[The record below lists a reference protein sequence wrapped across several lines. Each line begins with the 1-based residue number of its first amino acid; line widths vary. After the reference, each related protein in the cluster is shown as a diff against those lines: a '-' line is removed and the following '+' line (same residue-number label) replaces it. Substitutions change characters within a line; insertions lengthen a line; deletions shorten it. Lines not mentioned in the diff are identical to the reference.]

1 MDSTR
6 DRTTSGVTV
15 ARQLFDPI
23 THEALKAFI
32 RDRVP
37 MMSVGVDDK
46 DFVRRYAHN
55 VPYFV
60 NIHRQLT
67 DFASEQF
74 GEPLKP
80 SYSFLSMYDD
90 NGICPLHID
99 RPQCYRTIDYL
110 IQQDQTEPW
119 PIRIGE
125 YMTEEQRQALDES
138 EAGHPQTE
146 EEIAERIAA
155 ETWTDVLLEPNDAV
169 LYSGTHQ
176 WHYRPQRLKGKADLI
191 FFHFTHV
198 DFEGPLD

>member
-6 DRTTSGVTV
+6 DTRAAVTV

-37 MMSVGVDDK
+37 MMSVGMDSDS
-46 DFVRRYAHN
+46 FVRRYAHN

-60 NIHRQLT
+60 AIHRQLT
-67 DFASEQF
+67 EFASEQF

-99 RPQCYRTIDYL
+99 RPQCRYTIDYL
-110 IQQDQTEPW
+110 IQQHRAEPW
-119 PIRIGE
+119 PLRIGQA
-125 YMTEEQRQALDES
+125 MTDEQRQALDES
-138 EAGHPQTE
+138 GAGHPQTDD
-146 EEIAERIAA
+146 EIAERIAA

-176 WHYRPQRLKGKADLI
+176 WHYRPERLKGRADLV
-191 FFHFTHV
+191 FFHFV
-198 DFEGPLD
+198 SADFDGPLN

>member
-1 MDSTR
+1 MTE
-6 DRTTSGVTV
+6 TTTVTT

-32 RDRVP
+32 KDRVP

-67 DFASEQF
+67 EFASEQF

-110 IQQDQTEPW
+110 IQQDQAEPW

-125 YMTEEQRQALDES
+125 PMTDEQRQALDES
-138 EAGHPQTE
+138 GAGHPQTE
-146 EEIAERIAA
+146 DEIADRIAA

-176 WHYRPQRLKGKADLI
+176 WHYRPERLKGRADLV
-191 FFHFTHV
+191 FFHFV
-198 DFEGPLD
+198 PADFDGPLN

>member
-1 MDSTR
+1 MDCTR

-23 THEALKAFI
+23 THEAIKAFI

-37 MMSVGVDDK
+37 MMPLGVDNDS
-46 DFVRRYAHN
+46 FVRRYAHN

-67 DFASEQF
+67 QFASEQF
-74 GEPLKP
+74 GEKLKP

-110 IQQDQTEPW
+110 IQQDQAEPW
-119 PIRIGE
+119 PICIGE
-125 YMTEEQRQALDES
+125 AMTDEQRAEINES
-138 EAGHPQTE
+138 GAGHPETDD
-146 EEIAERIAA
+146 EIQARIAA
-155 ETWTDVLLEPNDAV
+155 ETWTEVNLEPNDAV
-169 LYSGTHQ
+169 MYSGTHS
-176 WHYRPQRLKGKADLI
+176 WHYRPHRLKGKADLI
-191 FFHFTHV
+191 FFHFV
-198 DFEGPLD
+198 SADYEGPLD

>member
-1 MDSTR
+1 MDTAPN
-6 DRTTSGVTV
+6 RTTDAVTV

-67 DFASEQF
+67 EFASEQF

-110 IQQDQTEPW
+110 IQQDQAEPW

-125 YMTEEQRQALDES
+125 AMTDEQRQALDES
-138 EAGHPQTE
+138 GAGHPQTE

-155 ETWTDVLLEPNDAV
+155 ETWTEVLLEPNDAV

-176 WHYRPQRLKGKADLI
+176 WHYRPERLRGRADLV

-198 DFEGPLD
+198 DFDGPLN